1 MMRKFGSIA
10 VLAASLSVCGAAS
23 AQTRP
28 QPAGGGVLPLPDN
41 INKVV
46 SIDAQ
51 NSLLVQSGTKG
62 TEEYNMLTVRHV
74 YSGGI
79 AALFGGT
86 SIPTEQFV
94 SPGVTGGNSGTRTGG
109 TNIRNVGSGNG
120 FNGGTGVGNGFNGGT
135 NNGNT
140 NRLFGLN
147 SGGQVSSFAAI
158 TPRVSPAGRN

>member
-1 MMRKFGSIA
+1 MMQKFGSIA
-10 VLAASLSVCGAAS
+10 VLTVSLTVCGVAG

-28 QPAGGGVLPLPDN
+28 LPAGGGVLPLPDN
-41 INKVV
+41 INKIV

-51 NSLLVQSGTKG
+51 NNLLVQSGTKG

-94 SPGVTGGNSGTRTGG
+94 SPGVTGGGSGARTGG
-109 TNIRNVGSGNG
+109 TNIRNDGSGNG
-120 FNGGTGVGNGFNGGT
+120 FNGGV

>member
-1 MMRKFGSIA
+1 MMQKFSSIA
-10 VLAASLSVCGAAS
+10 VLAASLAVCGVAG

-28 QPAGGGVLPLPDN
+28 QPAGGGVLPLPEN
-41 INKVV
+41 INRVI

-62 TEEYNMLTVRHV
+62 TEEYNMVTVRHV

-94 SPGVTGGNSGTRTGG
+94 SPGVTGGGRTGTGG
-109 TNIRNVGSGNG
+109 TARNTGGPNVRNVGSGNG
-120 FNGGTGVGNGFNGGT
+120 LNTNTT
-135 NNGNT
+135 NNLNT
-140 NRLFGLN
+140 GRTFGLN
-147 SGGQVSSFAAI
+147 GGGQTNSLAAMR
-158 TPRVSPAGRN
+158 PRVSPAGGN